1 MLSKTIKTFLI
12 IKIFL
17 ILFITNTFAENITP
31 LQKGKFEFDT
41 YYTFDFSRLTSGVY
55 KDDKLKGKGELY
67 LPKSLKKDDK
77 IPLVIILHTSGGI
90 KSNREVRYAKYLNKN
105 GYASFIIDT
114 YGTRKCNASGSGWK
128 NCISKISVLDFATD
142 AYMALNLLSSHP
154 NIDNNKISLFGFS
167 YGGDAAM
174 LSLDLDIKNIFSP
187 DAKPFN
193 VVVSIYGAC
202 NNIFDIS
209 KTIGSDF
216 YYIVGSKDISYD
228 RDLCLEIQDQLKKA
242 GSKYE
247 EFIIEGAVHAYDASF
262 PVENISTSEIP
273 DIFNCKFKFYKDGT
287 VIETTKNTK
296 IKLDSKVPLKD
307 KFKIR
312 KNYIFKE
319 IKKCYGNRSLRM
331 GSQGFAVKKTK
342 ELFLEILNN

>member
-174 LSLDLDIKNIFSP
+174 LSLDLEIKNMFSP
-187 DAKPFN
+187 DAKPFD

-228 RDLCLEIQDQLKKA
+228 RVLCLEIQDQLKKA

-247 EFIIEGAVHAYDASF
+247 EFIIEGAVSRMVAGSGIE
-262 PVENISTSEIP
+262 PLTS
-273 DIFNCKFKFYKDGT
+273 G
-287 VIETTKNTK
+287 
-296 IKLDSKVPLKD
+296 L
-307 KFKIR
+307 
-312 KNYIFKE
+312 
-319 IKKCYGNRSLRM
+319 
-331 GSQGFAVKKTK
+331 
-342 ELFLEILNN
+342 

>member
-1 MLSKTIKTFLI
+1 MPLKIIKSILV

-17 ILFITNTFAENITP
+17 ILFITNTFAEKITP

-41 YYTFDFSRLTSGVY
+41 YYTFDFSRLMSGVY
-55 KDDKLKGKGELY
+55 KDEKLQGKGNLY
-67 LPKSLKKDDK
+67 LPKNLKKDDK
-77 IPLVIILHTSGGI
+77 VPLIIILHTSGGI
-90 KSNREVRYAKYLNKN
+90 KSNREVRYAKYLNQN
-105 GYASFIIDT
+105 GYASFIVDT

-154 NIDNNKISLFGFS
+154 NIDDNKISLFGFS

-187 DAKPFN
+187 DTKPFD
-193 VVVSIYGAC
+193 VVISIYGAC

-228 RDLCLEIQDQLKKA
+228 RDLCLEIQDQLKTA

-247 EFIIEGAVHAYDASF
+247 EFIIEGAVHGYDASF

-273 DIFNCKFKFYKDGT
+273 DIFKCKFKFYKDGT

-296 IKLDSKVPLKD
+296 IKFDSKVPLKD

-312 KNYIFKE
+312 NNYIFKE
-319 IKKCYGNRSLRM
+319 IKKCYGSRSLQM
-331 GSQGFAVKKTK
+331 GSQGFAVEKTK
-342 ELFLEILNN
+342 ELFLEILYN